1 MEQLTAKYRAAA
13 PDILT
18 FLNIDST
25 YIPDNINMYAK
36 IGDVVSR
43 STYTQSHGRD
53 PFFVYNTG
61 YLLKR
66 AAAPRIPYI
75 LPDCAWIEETG
86 LGRPVEPGE
95 ARLKAHYALAAGA
108 KGLTWWAW
116 DPVPQT
122 IKHGCRESPALLAE
136 MKRLHREIQTLQPLL
151 SISEPLPETWAESDN
166 EHLWTKTLLCA
177 DHSLILVL
185 VNRNYDSHAAGMV
198 YDAVQSAA
206 GFTHEPLGKTEVTV
220 SVPDWLRVEEVFAM
234 PLAEKI
240 SFQAN
245 DDRID
250 ICLEELEFARMLVLT
265 RDKGLG
271 QRLAKSCEETLKR
284 RKRIAQTREQETK

>member
-1 MEQLTAKYRAAA
+1 
-13 PDILT
+13 
-18 FLNIDST
+18 
-25 YIPDNINMYAK
+25 
-36 IGDVVSR
+36 
-43 STYTQSHGRD
+43 
-53 PFFVYNTG
+53 
-61 YLLKR
+61 
-66 AAAPRIPYI
+66 
-75 LPDCAWIEETG
+75 
-86 LGRPVEPGE
+86 
-95 ARLKAHYALAAGA
+95 
-108 KGLTWWAW
+108 
-116 DPVPQT
+116 
-122 IKHGCRESPALLAE
+122 
-136 MKRLHREIQTLQPLL
+136 
-151 SISEPLPETWAESDN
+151 
-166 EHLWTKTLLCA
+166 
-177 DHSLILVL
+177 
-185 VNRNYDSHAAGMV
+185 MV